1 MTQGEYVATTHRV
14 VVPEGEDGSQ
24 DRMSCPCFIH
34 PLPGTYLSDAWPRS
48 EGTAFC
54 PVGFLPPAFRFC
66 LPHSIGTHISLVL
79 TQADCV
85 SLFQICFLQATCI
98 SALSNWVWQHRIS
111 LKRRQ
116 CAAERGIAWAGAVW
130 TGTLR
135 DALEGPLLVVRL
147 KKSGSQQGTQSEDGV
162 AFCATT
168 V

>member
-54 PVGFLPPAFRFC
+54 PVGFPPPAFRFC
-66 LPHSIGTHISLVL
+66 SPHSIGTHIC
-79 TQADCV
+79 AD
-85 SLFQICFLQATCI
+85 SGRLRFLQATCI

-130 TGTLR
+130 TATLR

-147 KKSGSQQGTQSEDGV
+147 KKSGSQQGTHSEDGV

-168 V
+168 A